1 LHIDGAGCTLAVG
14 GRAQNGISGNWGA
27 AMISP
32 FSKMMDYA
40 VEGHFRKDPNGR
52 SVFLP
57 LIYKRKGY
65 FVDSKSDEE
74 KIRAFL
80 KMYRSAS
87 TLLSWLVFPSIYFPG
102 LILSVYGVSPMRN
115 KLTIYAWIASVFILF
130 YAASAWM
137 LWSVY
142 KGTIPSLTS
151 SLSEVGPDIMGQLSE
166 ISPRPRRLAFVAAGL
181 LLIGFAL
188 LAAFYQHFRK

>member
-1 LHIDGAGCTLAVG
+1 
-14 GRAQNGISGNWGA
+14 
-27 AMISP
+27 MISP
-32 FSKMMDYA
+32 FSKLMDYA
-40 VEGHFRKDPNGR
+40 VEVHFRIDRSGR
-52 SVFLP
+52 LVFLP
-57 LIYKRKGY
+57 LISKRKGY

-102 LILSVYGVSPMRN
+102 LILSVYGVSPLRN
-115 KLTIYAWIASVFILF
+115 KLTIYAWIASVFIVF

-142 KGTIPSLTS
+142 KGVIPSLTS
-151 SLSEVGPDIMGQLSE
+151 SLSEAGPDVMGHLSE
-166 ISPRPRRLAFVAAGL
+166 ISQRPRRLRWLLVAAGL
-181 LLIGFAL
+181 ILLGMAL
-188 LAAFYQHFRK
+188 LAAFLQYFRR

>member
-1 LHIDGAGCTLAVG
+1 
-14 GRAQNGISGNWGA
+14 
-27 AMISP
+27 MISP

-40 VEGHFRKDPNGR
+40 VEGHFRKDPSGR
-52 SVFLP
+52 LIFLP

-80 KMYRSAS
+80 KVYRSAS
-87 TLLSWLVFPSIYFPG
+87 TLLSWLAFPSIYFPG
-102 LILSVYGVSPMRN
+102 LILTVYGVSPLRN
-115 KLTIYAWIASVFILF
+115 KLTIYGWIASVFILS

-142 KGTIPSLTS
+142 KRTIPSLTTS
-151 SLSEVGPDIMGQLSE
+151 MSEAGPDVMGQLSE
-166 ISPRPRRLAFVAAGL
+166 IYQRPRRLPRLFIAAGL
-181 LLIGFAL
+181 ILFGLAL
-188 LAAFYQHFRK
+188 LAAFYLYFRR